1 MKDLFDKF
9 KNDKGPLGN
18 YADVAEGYF
27 VFPVFE
33 GQISNR
39 MKFNGKEMVT
49 WSINN
54 YLGLAN
60 HPEVKKADAES
71 AAKWGMA

>member
-1 MKDLFDKF
+1 MKDLFEKF

-27 VFPVFE
+27 VFPKFE

-39 MKFNGKEMVT
+39 MKFNGK
-49 WSINN
+49 
-54 YLGLAN
+54 
-60 HPEVKKADAES
+60 
-71 AAKWGMA
+71 